1 VQIREHA
8 EWAAQA
14 QKQQQREDDLVP
26 PRGTIYDRKGRELAV
41 SMTVHSAAAR
51 PRDMDDIEA
60 SSQAIAA
67 VLGVDA
73 QALERRLAEGKW
85 SWVSRQLDHDMAEKL
100 RALELPG
107 LDFVEESKRFY
118 PLETLAGPLLGFVG
132 TDHVGLAGL
141 EAEYDQTV
149 AGEKVRRTLLLDAL
163 AGRLVAP
170 GYSFLDPDPGA
181 DLHLT
186 IDASIQHIVER
197 ELARVVEKHNASG
210 AMAVFMDPYS
220 GSVQAIAS
228 LPSFDPNRFGSYAPK
243 RWRNRVVQDAY
254 EPGSTFKLVTAAAAL
269 ESNVV
274 DPMDVIDCEMGA
286 ITLGRTRIR
295 DHKSFDLLSFRE
307 VFSRSSNVGAIK
319 VGLQV
324 GQEALS
330 RQIQTFG
337 FGERTGVDLPGESPG
352 IVRPVERWTRHEAA
366 YASIGQGISVTPIQ
380 LVRAFAAVANGG
392 YLPTPYVV
400 AKVGEADNRPVP
412 DRSRPILSPPT
423 IRTLLRL
430 LEAVVEEGTGRLAAV
445 PGYTVAGKTGTAQK
459 AVPGRGYAAN
469 RFVASFAGFV
479 PSRHPRIVG
488 LVVVDEPRGLIH
500 GGDVAAPVFSAV
512 LRQVL
517 PLLGVPPDRRP
528 PSGVS
533 LAGTMTPP
541 EGESDSASSTART
554 GGTLEGNPSLRGQ
567 APSPGLA
574 GDEAG
579 YSGEAWLAAGSG

>member
-8 EWAAQA
+8 EWAEQA
-14 QKQQQREDDLVP
+14 QKQQQREYDLVP

-41 SMTVHSAAAR
+41 SMTVYSAAAR

-60 SSQAIAA
+60 SSKAIAA
-67 VLGVDA
+67 VLGMDA
-73 QALERRLAEGKW
+73 QALQQRLAEGKW
-85 SWVSRQLDHDMAEKL
+85 SWVSRQLDHEVAQKL
-100 RALELPG
+100 KTLELPG

-141 EAEYDQTV
+141 EAEYDRTV
-149 AGEKVRRTLLLDAL
+149 AGKTVRRTLLMDAL

-170 GYSFLDPDPGA
+170 GHSVLDPDPGA

-197 ELARVVEKHNASG
+197 ELARAVEEHNASG

-220 GSVQAIAS
+220 GAIQAIAS
-228 LPSFDPNRFGSYAPK
+228 VPSFDPNRFRDYAPE

-286 ITLGRTRIR
+286 IILGRTRIR

-319 VGLQV
+319 VGLRV

-330 RQIQTFG
+330 RQIRTFG

-352 IVRPVERWTRHEAA
+352 IVRPVERWTRHEVA
-366 YASIGQGISVTPIQ
+366 YASIGQGISITPLQ

-392 YLPTPYVV
+392 YLLEPYVV
-400 AKVGEADNRPVP
+400 AKVGGADNQPAPER
-412 DRSRPILSPPT
+412 RRPILSPPT

-479 PSRHPRIVG
+479 PSRHPRLVG
-488 LVVVDEPRGLIH
+488 LVVVDEPRGMIH
-500 GGDVAAPVFSAV
+500 GGEVAAPVFSAV

-517 PLLGVPPDRRP
+517 PLLGVPPDRR
-528 PSGVS
+528 SDIGIS
-533 LAGTMTPP
+533 LARRTTPP
-541 EGESDSASSTART
+541 EGKSASALPSARAR
-554 GGTLEGNPSLRGQ
+554 GTLEGDGSLSGQ
-567 APSPGLA
+567 LPSPGL
-574 GDEAG
+574 GGGEVG
-579 YSGEAWLAAGSG
+579 SSGEAWVAAGSE